1 MLLSCHFS
9 KMGVYFQKHGVEK
22 DDFMIKL
29 SLVVSSCLLAVL
41 LLSEHAG
48 PRWRHRRAP
57 GALGTPRSWGTR
69 SSSGGQRPR
78 ASNGAAWGQG
88 EPSISGSGAMG
99 NAGRLI
105 AGAETSGRG
114 RALPSLS
121 GVERLSP
128 ACQ

>member
-9 KMGVYFQKHGVEK
+9 RMGVYFQKHGVEK

-69 SSSGGQRPR
+69 SSSGGQRPMGIQWRSLGSRR
-78 ASNGAAWGQG
+78 ATG
-88 EPSISGSGAMG
+88 ISASGAMG
-99 NAGRLI
+99 NAGR
-105 AGAETSGRG
+105 
-114 RALPSLS
+114 
-121 GVERLSP
+121 
-128 ACQ
+128 